1 MPGRPWT
8 LLPTPGAVRQQG
20 VIAPFSRLYG
30 SRRRAGTDVFFMQ
43 KEEEKMK
50 KRVISLLLAL
60 VLAVSLLPT
69 AAWAARKTFETYF
82 NEVGLP
88 ATATNS
94 TNYSGKW
101 KVTTKDG
108 GEVLKSG
115 ALNGSTASF
124 TLTFTEDTHL
134 SFEYKVSS
142 GSDYNYFYLSKNGQE
157 LTSAGDQFGNNVGWT
172 PYTLDVQKNDILKFG
187 YKKTADYV
195 AKELDDCV
203 YLCNFTCGTPVVVT
217 FHANGG
223 TGDDYTQNI
232 YGGKG
237 TLKANTFTSSGKV
250 FAGWATAEN
259 GTVVY
264 PDGATIENVTS
275 DFDLYAVWGDAYTV
289 TFDNGGVRSTAD
301 VAQNTALG
309 AAKMPKDP
317 TKKGYTFE
325 GWFNGETK
333 LTADTVITGNVIYT
347 AKWTPIRYTIKF
359 DRNAADAVGSMDDIS
374 AAYDEEVKLPLCA
387 FTRDGYTFTGWGS
400 YKGEDKVKN
409 LAGKDGAVVT
419 LKASWRGLPVN
430 VIANLN
436 YSDAENIVRTGA
448 VGNNYNY
455 IVKTDGETQY
465 SELKSPVRPGYI
477 FDGWYDAAEGG
488 SKISPQYKFTA
499 EDAENGKTLYAHWTK
514 GITVHFDGNGYKST
528 IADKTVKPDE
538 VFSKLP
544 YLSSYSYPANKTLDG
559 WYIKNDDGSFGDAV
573 TKDIDFSSLDEVTLI
588 AKWRDY
594 QYIIKYNVMYNDKS
608 SVTGTMA
615 DQPAA
620 FGQNV
625 QLNKCT
631 FTREGYDFA
640 GWAISSYGSTV
651 KYKNGDI
658 INRQWDNWDSED
670 GEKYNLYA
678 VWTQNVFGKAMA
690 AIQSKLPTNNVVRTA
705 GDLGLPTSGDGYTI
719 SYVSSN
725 TELLS
730 NSGMVVLPASGS
742 ATVTLTATI
751 TDTVTS
757 KTYTKEYILT
767 LYSATTATTEAEL
780 NAAVSKL
787 TGNFKPVYGTDT
799 NAITAVEKKLL
810 DAGCE
815 GIAVSI
821 KEAVTDSGNYS
832 GIDQDGTIHYYF
844 NPGMTKYG
852 SYFYTTFV
860 LSKNGASVEKKWYT
874 SIDWDKAKV
883 REALNTVADTLTVPE
898 TATAD
903 MTLPLN
909 ANGKGWSKVA
919 WVSNDLALKIGQAS
933 YYTSTYPITLN
944 AAEDTTVVLT
954 ATVKCNSVDG
964 VSVTREFACTV
975 LGGTSTGVDYQAKL
989 DNALSAPGL
998 RDFVTGKKLTADENG
1013 VYAVCNDIQ
1022 FPTTRDL
1029 KIDGKYTPVVITS
1042 SDPGVIEAPTTPN
1055 SARVWVYRPLPGEAA
1070 KTVTLTM
1077 KILDRPNGPQPGDDL
1092 STMRVLASKE
1102 IKVTVQPLTQTEIDA
1117 EIALMERVKVN
1128 YWNGIRNANTDQNN
1142 VTTDLHAFQ
1151 ECYLGTDGSLTWAY
1165 DRKDLKNHGIV
1176 PVPLDNWYDQQIWRL
1191 FRSSNAE
1198 VITHENLL
1206 VSRREESKAVTVTSY
1221 LSSETLGKYAEK
1233 YPQNADFQKLY
1244 QQPVTVD
1251 LVVTGTQY
1259 AQGNNEGRVQAA
1271 RRALA
1276 ARPTVTVS
1284 FSLSGRG
1291 MGFAESDLKYAEGST
1306 VYDVFSDLL
1315 AEHGYTCKRRGSYIA
1330 AITSNSGITL
1340 EEFDEGKN
1348 SGWMYRVNGELV
1360 GRYMSAQGLEDGDR
1374 IELYFTS
1381 DWTSE
1386 PGAEGW
1392 QKPGK
1397 IETIVNAD
1405 GSVTKIETK
1414 SDGTVIETTTW
1425 RDGSTLTAETSP
1437 NGRVET
1443 VEKRADGTT
1452 VETVE
1457 SASGE
1462 ITASVSVPKS
1472 VGSTRVDIPVS
1483 KPTGSMVAVIVHPD
1497 GTEEIVKGS
1506 IVTETGVALR
1516 AEGDVRLKVIDN
1528 AKRFNDMANHWAK
1541 DAVEFASSRE
1551 LFNGVGNDAFGP
1563 DRSMTRGMVST
1574 VLARLAGA
1582 DTAGGETWYAKG
1594 TVWAVENGISDGTA
1608 PEQPVT
1614 REQLAAMLY
1623 RYAGSPAVS
1632 GELGFDDADSI
1643 SAWARDAVRWCVDNG
1658 ILNGVGG
1665 NRMTPQDLAR
1675 RGQVAAML
1683 MRFLQATV

>member
-1 MPGRPWT
+1 MKKRALSLLMAFIMVVG
-8 LLPTPGAVRQQG
+8 LLPT
-20 VIAPFSRLYG
+20 
-30 SRRRAGTDVFFMQ
+30 T
-43 KEEEKMK
+43 
-50 KRVISLLLAL
+50 
-60 VLAVSLLPT
+60 
-69 AAWAARKTFETYF
+69 AWAARKTLSEYF
-82 NEVGLP
+82 NGMP
-88 ATATNS
+88 ISANGGTGTTA
-94 TNYSGKW
+94 W
-101 KVTTKDG
+101 KVSGDMLMSG
-108 GEVLKSG
+108 NAGKSY
-115 ALNGSTASF
+115 STSTL
-124 TLTFTEDTHL
+124 TLTFTADTAV

-142 GSDYNYFYLSKNGQE
+142 EENCDKCTITLGDTTIVKDLSGNGDW
-157 LTSAGDQFGNNVGWT
+157 TGYTGTANTGDRLIVT
-172 PYTLDVQKNDILKFG
+172 
-187 YKKTADYV
+187 YKKDSGGD
-195 AKELDDCV
+195 KNDDCV
-203 YLCNFTCGTPVVVT
+203 YLRNFTCGTPVVVT
-217 FHANGG
+217 LHANNG
-223 TGDDYTQNI
+223 TDETSTQNI

-237 TLKANTFTSSGKV
+237 TLAANRFTNPNKV

-264 PDGATIENVTS
+264 PDGAEITAKNNI
-275 DFDLYAVWGDAYTV
+275 DLYAVWGDAYTV
-289 TFDNGGVRSTAD
+289 TFDYNDGKTGNATVD
-301 VAQNTALG
+301 VAQNTAIDTKIP
-309 AAKMPKDP
+309 AEP

-325 GWFNGETK
+325 GWFNGEDK
-333 LTADTVITGNVIYT
+333 LTAKTVITDDVIYT
-347 AKWTPIRYTIKF
+347 AKWTPISYTIAL
-359 DRNAADAVGSMDDIS
+359 NPGEGVGEKVTLD
-374 AAYDEEVKLPLCA
+374 AAYDQEVTLPKNT
-387 FTRDGYTFTGWGS
+387 FTREGYDFNGWGTSASAS
-400 YKGEDKVKN
+400 YGPIEDGAAVKN
-409 LAGKDGAVVT
+409 LTDKADATYNLYAAWKGKEVKVT
-419 LKASWRGLPVN
+419 LN
-430 VIANLN
+430 FN
-436 YSDAENIVRTGA
+436 YEGAEPIERTGSVGSTKYYAKIDDPVRTG
-448 VGNNYNY
+448 Y
-455 IVKTDGETQY
+455 
-465 SELKSPVRPGYI
+465 L
-477 FDGWYDAAEGG
+477 FDGWFDAAEGG
-488 SKISPQYKFTA
+488 NEITNQYKFTA
-499 EDAENGKTLYAHWTK
+499 KDAEKGVTLYAHWSEAVTITFDANGGSCNQKPKDIKK
-514 GITVHFDGNGYKST
+514 GTAYGF
-528 IADKTVKPDE
+528 
-538 VFSKLP
+538 LP
-544 YLSSYSYPANKTLDG
+544 TASLSGKAFDG
-559 WYIKNDDGSFGDAV
+559 WYTAKDGGTKVENDTIFNKDTTLYARYRNYQITVSFNANGGTGEMEKLV
-573 TKDIDFSSLDEVTLI
+573 CESKV
-588 AKWRDY
+588 AK
-594 QYIIKYNVMYNDKS
+594 KL
-608 SVTGTMA
+608 
-615 DQPAA
+615 P
-620 FGQNV
+620 
-625 QLNKCT
+625 KCT
-631 FTREGYDFA
+631 FTREGYDFEK
-640 GWAISSYGSTV
+640 WTNTKSSWSTPT
-651 KYKNGDI
+651 YY
-658 INRQWDNWDSED
+658 ED
-670 GEKYNLYA
+670 EAEYTYPYTAYRDTTTTLYA
-678 VWTQNVFGKAMA
+678 LWKENISKA
-690 AIQSKLPTNNVVRTA
+690 AIDAMNEVIPSDNISRAETT
-705 GDLGLPTSGDGYTI
+705 LPTSGEGYTI
-719 SYVSSN
+719 SYSSSN

-730 NSGMVVLPASGS
+730 DSGAVTLPESGS
-742 ATVTLTATI
+742 AKVTLTATI
-751 TDTVTS
+751 TDTKTS

-767 LYSATTATTEAEL
+767 LYSATTATTEVEL

-815 GIAVSI
+815 GITVSV
-821 KEAVTDSGNYS
+821 KEAVADSNGYA
-832 GIDQDGTIHYYF
+832 GIDRDGTIHYYF

-860 LSKNGASVEKKWYT
+860 LSKNGASVEKKWYA

-919 WVSNDLALKIGQAS
+919 WVSNDPALKIGQAS

-954 ATVKCNSVDG
+954 ATVTCNSVDG
-964 VSVTREFACTV
+964 VAVTREFECTV
-975 LGGTSTGVDYQAKL
+975 PGGTSTGVDYQAKL
-989 DNALSAPGL
+989 DNALSDVGL
-998 RDFVTGKKLTADENG
+998 KDFVTGEKLKADETG
-1013 VYAVCNDIQ
+1013 VYTTVNDIQ

-1029 KIDGKYTPVVITS
+1029 KIDGKYTPVVITG

-1055 SARVWVYRPLPGEAA
+1055 SARVWVYRPLPDEAA
-1070 KTVTLTM
+1070 KTVTLTV
-1077 KILDRPNGPQPGDDL
+1077 KILDRPSGPQPGDDL
-1092 STMRVLASKE
+1092 SAMRVLASKE
-1102 IKVTVQPLTQTEIDA
+1102 IKVTVQPLTQDEIKA
-1117 EIALMERVKVN
+1117 EIALMERVKVKVN

-1151 ECYLGTDGSLTWAY
+1151 ECYLNDNGELTWVY
-1165 DRKDLKNHGIV
+1165 DRKHLKNHGIV

-1191 FRSSNAE
+1191 FRSSNAD
-1198 VITHENLL
+1198 VVAHENLL
-1206 VSRREESKAVTVTSY
+1206 VTRQGDSKAVTITSY
-1221 LSSETLGKYAEK
+1221 LSSETLGRYAEK

-1244 QQPVTVD
+1244 KQPVTID

-1259 AQGNNEGRVQAA
+1259 AQGVSNTVRMQAA
-1271 RRALA
+1271 KRALA
-1276 ARPTVTVS
+1276 VRPTVTVS

-1291 MGFAESDLKYAEGST
+1291 MGFTESNLEYAEGST

-1315 AEHGYTCKRRGSYIA
+1315 AEHRYTCKRRGSYIA
-1330 AITSNSGITL
+1330 AITSNSGVTL

-1360 GRYMSAQGLEDGDR
+1360 GRYMSAQGLNDGDR

-1392 QKPGK
+1392 QKPDR

-1457 SASGE
+1457 SASGG

-1497 GTEEIVKGS
+1497 GTEEIVRGS
-1506 IVTETGVALR
+1506 VVTETGVALR
-1516 AEGDVRLKVIDN
+1516 AEGNVQLKIIDN
-1528 AKRFNDMANHWAK
+1528 AKRFNDMADHWAK

-1563 DRSMTRGMVST
+1563 DRSMTRGMVGT

-1582 DTAGGETWYAKG
+1582 DTAGGETWYAEG
-1594 TVWAVENGISDGTA
+1594 TAWAVENGISDGTA

>member
-1 MPGRPWT
+1 
-8 LLPTPGAVRQQG
+8 
-20 VIAPFSRLYG
+20 
-30 SRRRAGTDVFFMQ
+30 
-43 KEEEKMK
+43 MK

-60 VLAVSLLPT
+60 VLALGLLPT
-69 AAWAARKTFETYF
+69 AAWAAGTTVDDYF
-82 NEVGLP
+82 LGMP
-88 ATATNS
+88 ISADGGSGTTAWKVSGEMLVSGNKGK
-94 TNYSGKW
+94 NYS
-101 KVTTKDG
+101 T
-108 GEVLKSG
+108 
-115 ALNGSTASF
+115 STL
-124 TLTFTEDTHL
+124 TLTFTADTAI

-142 GSDYNYFYLSKNGQE
+142 EEKYDKCTIKLGSTTIANAISGK
-157 LTSAGDQFGNNVGWT
+157 GDWT
-172 PYTLDVQKNDILKFG
+172 GYTG
-187 YKKTADYV
+187 TANTGDRLIVTYE
-195 AKELDDCV
+195 KDSGGEDNDDCV
-203 YLCNFTCGTPVVVT
+203 YLRNFTCGTPVVVT

-232 YGGKG
+232 YGGEG
-237 TLKANTFTSSGKV
+237 TLTANKFTKSGKV
-250 FAGWATAEN
+250 FAGWATSEN
-259 GTVVY
+259 GEVVY
-264 PDGATIENVTS
+264 ADGAKITAEDNT
-275 DFDLYAVWGDAYTV
+275 DLYAVWGDAYTV
-289 TFDNGGVRSTAD
+289 TFDYNDGKTGNATVD
-301 VAQNTALG
+301 VAQDTAIG

-333 LTADTVITGNVIYT
+333 LTAETVITGNVIYT

-359 DRNAADAVGSMDDIS
+359 DKNAADAVGSMNDIS
-374 AAYDEEVKLPLCA
+374 ATYDEEVQLPLCA
-387 FTRDGYTFTGWGS
+387 FTREGYTFTGWGS

-455 IVKTDGETQY
+455 IVKPDGGTQY
-465 SELKSPVRPGYI
+465 SELKSPVRTGYI
-477 FDGWYDAAEGG
+477 FDGWFDAAEGG
-488 SKISPQYKFTA
+488 NEITNQYKFTA
-499 EDAENGKTLYAHWTK
+499 EDAEKDVTLYAHWSEAVTITFDKNGGTFYCAEKKDIRK
-514 GITVHFDGNGYKST
+514 GTAYGSL
-528 IADKTVKPDE
+528 PDASMSGKA
-538 VFSKLP
+538 F
-544 YLSSYSYPANKTLDG
+544 DG
-559 WYIKNDDGSFGDAV
+559 WYTAKEGGTKVENDTIFNEDTTLYARYRNYQITVSFNANGGTGEMEKLV
-573 TKDIDFSSLDEVTLI
+573 CESKV
-588 AKWRDY
+588 AK
-594 QYIIKYNVMYNDKS
+594 KL
-608 SVTGTMA
+608 
-615 DQPAA
+615 P
-620 FGQNV
+620 
-625 QLNKCT
+625 KCT
-631 FTREGYDFA
+631 FTREGYDFT
-640 GWAISSYGSTV
+640 GWSTSSYYSSVSYADEAEYQKTV
-651 KYKNGDI
+651 TWGDTTAT
-658 INRQWDNWDSED
+658 
-670 GEKYNLYA
+670 LYA
-678 VWTQNVFGKAMA
+678 VWKANISKT
-690 AIQSKLPTNNVVRTA
+690 AIDAINQKIPSDNIIRTA
-705 GDLGLPTSGDGYTI
+705 TELPTSDAGYTI
-719 SYVSSN
+719 AYTSDSALIDSDGRI
-725 TELLS
+725 T
-730 NSGMVVLPASGS
+730 LPASGS
-742 ATVTLTATI
+742 TEVTLTATI
-751 TDTVTS
+751 TDTKTS

-919 WVSNDLALKIGQAS
+919 WVSNDPALKIGQAS

-954 ATVKCNSVDG
+954 ATVTCNSVDG
-964 VSVTREFACTV
+964 VAVTREFECTV
-975 LGGTSTGVDYQAKL
+975 PGGTSTGVDYQAKL
-989 DNALSAPGL
+989 DNALSGVGL
-998 RDFVTGKKLTADENG
+998 KDFVTGAKLTADANG
-1013 VYAVCNDIQ
+1013 VYTTSNDIQ

-1055 SARVWVYRPLPGEAA
+1055 SARVWVYRPLPDEAA

-1102 IKVTVQPLTQTEIDA
+1102 IKVTVQPLTQAEIDA
-1117 EIALMERVKVN
+1117 EIALMAKVKAA
-1128 YWNGIRNANTDQNN
+1128 YWDGIRNANTDQNN

-1151 ECYLGTDGSLTWAY
+1151 ECYLGTDGSLTWVY
-1165 DRKDLKNHGIV
+1165 DREGLKNHGIV

-1191 FRSSNAE
+1191 FRSSNAD
-1198 VITHENLL
+1198 VVAHENLL
-1206 VSRREESKAVTVTSY
+1206 VTRQEESKAVTVTSY
-1221 LSSETLGKYAEK
+1221 LSSETLGRYAEK

-1244 QQPVTVD
+1244 KQPVTID

-1259 AQGNNEGRVQAA
+1259 AQGVSNTVRMQAA
-1271 RRALA
+1271 KRALA
-1276 ARPTVTVS
+1276 VRPTVTVS
-1284 FSLSGRG
+1284 FSLTGRG
-1291 MGFAESDLKYAEGST
+1291 MGFAESDLEYAEGST

-1315 AEHGYTCKRRGSYIA
+1315 AEHRYTCKRRGSYIA
-1330 AITSNSGITL
+1330 AITSDSGVTL

-1348 SGWMYRVNGELV
+1348 SGWMYRVNGVLV
-1360 GRYMSAQGLEDGDR
+1360 GRYMSAQGLKDGDR

-1516 AEGDVRLKVIDN
+1516 AEGNVRLKIIDN
-1528 AKRFNDMANHWAK
+1528 AKRFNDMADHWAK

-1563 DRSMTRGMVST
+1563 DLSMTRGMVST

-1594 TVWAVENGISDGTA
+1594 TVWAVENGISDGTN
-1608 PEQPVT
+1608 PEQQVT

-1632 GELGFDDADSI
+1632 GELSFDDTTVISI
-1643 SAWARDAVRWCVDNG
+1643 WAYDAVRWCVDNG

>member
-1 MPGRPWT
+1 
-8 LLPTPGAVRQQG
+8 
-20 VIAPFSRLYG
+20 
-30 SRRRAGTDVFFMQ
+30 
-43 KEEEKMK
+43 MK

-60 VLAVSLLPT
+60 VLALGLLPT
-69 AAWAARKTFETYF
+69 AAWAAGTTVDDYF
-82 NEVGLP
+82 LGMP
-88 ATATNS
+88 ISADGGSGTTAWKVSGEMLVSGNKGK
-94 TNYSGKW
+94 NYS
-101 KVTTKDG
+101 T
-108 GEVLKSG
+108 
-115 ALNGSTASF
+115 STL
-124 TLTFTEDTHL
+124 TLTFTADTAI

-142 GSDYNYFYLSKNGQE
+142 EEKYDKCTIKLGSTTIANAISGK
-157 LTSAGDQFGNNVGWT
+157 GDWT
-172 PYTLDVQKNDILKFG
+172 GYTG
-187 YKKTADYV
+187 TANTGDRLIVTYE
-195 AKELDDCV
+195 KDSGGEDNDDCV
-203 YLCNFTCGTPVVVT
+203 YLRNFTCGTPVVVT

-232 YGGKG
+232 YGGEG
-237 TLKANTFTSSGKV
+237 TLTANKFTKSGKV
-250 FAGWATAEN
+250 FAGWATSEN
-259 GTVVY
+259 GEVVY
-264 PDGATIENVTS
+264 ADGAKITAEDNT
-275 DFDLYAVWGDAYTV
+275 DLYAVWGDAYTV
-289 TFDNGGVRSTAD
+289 TFDYNDGKTGNATVD
-301 VAQNTALG
+301 VAQDTAIG

-333 LTADTVITGNVIYT
+333 LTAETVITGNVIYT

-359 DRNAADAVGSMDDIS
+359 DKNAADAVGSMNDIS
-374 AAYDEEVKLPLCA
+374 ATYDEEVQLPLCA
-387 FTRDGYTFTGWGS
+387 FTREGYTFTGWGS

-455 IVKTDGETQY
+455 IVKPDGGTQY
-465 SELKSPVRPGYI
+465 SELKSPVRTGYI
-477 FDGWYDAAEGG
+477 FDGWFDAAEGG
-488 SKISPQYKFTA
+488 NEITNQYKFTA
-499 EDAENGKTLYAHWTK
+499 EDAEKDVTLYAHWSEAVTITFDKNGGTFYCAEKKDIRK
-514 GITVHFDGNGYKST
+514 GTAYGSL
-528 IADKTVKPDE
+528 PDASMSGKA
-538 VFSKLP
+538 F
-544 YLSSYSYPANKTLDG
+544 DG
-559 WYIKNDDGSFGDAV
+559 WYTAKEGGTKVENDTIFNEDTTLYARYRNYQITVSFNANGGTGEMEKLV
-573 TKDIDFSSLDEVTLI
+573 CESKV
-588 AKWRDY
+588 AK
-594 QYIIKYNVMYNDKS
+594 KL
-608 SVTGTMA
+608 
-615 DQPAA
+615 P
-620 FGQNV
+620 
-625 QLNKCT
+625 KCT
-631 FTREGYDFA
+631 FTREGYDFT
-640 GWAISSYGSTV
+640 GWSTSSYYSSVSYADEAEYQKTV
-651 KYKNGDI
+651 TWGDTTAT
-658 INRQWDNWDSED
+658 
-670 GEKYNLYA
+670 LYA
-678 VWTQNVFGKAMA
+678 VWKANISKT
-690 AIQSKLPTNNVVRTA
+690 AIDAINQKIPSDNIIRTA
-705 GDLGLPTSGDGYTI
+705 TELPTSDAGYTI
-719 SYVSSN
+719 AYTSDSALIDSDGRI
-725 TELLS
+725 T
-730 NSGMVVLPASGS
+730 LPASGS
-742 ATVTLTATI
+742 TEVTLTATI
-751 TDTVTS
+751 TDTKTS

-919 WVSNDLALKIGQAS
+919 WVSNDPALKIGQAS

-954 ATVKCNSVDG
+954 ATVTCNSVDG
-964 VSVTREFACTV
+964 VAVTREFECTV
-975 LGGTSTGVDYQAKL
+975 PGGTSTGVDYQAKL
-989 DNALSAPGL
+989 DNALSGVGL
-998 RDFVTGKKLTADENG
+998 KDFVTGKKLTEENG
-1013 VYAVCNDIQ
+1013 VYTTSNDIQ

-1055 SARVWVYRPLPGEAA
+1055 SARVWVYRPLPGESA
-1070 KTVTLTM
+1070 KTVTLTV
-1077 KILDRPNGPQPGDDL
+1077 KILDRPNGPQPGDNL
-1092 STMRVLASKE
+1092 SAMRVLASKE
-1102 IKVTVQPLTQTEIDA
+1102 IKVTVQPLTQAEIDA
-1117 EIALMERVKVN
+1117 EVALMELVKVKVN

-1151 ECYLGTDGSLTWAY
+1151 ECYLDTDGSLTWVY
-1165 DRKDLKNHGIV
+1165 DREDLKNRGIV
-1176 PVPLDNWYDQQIWRL
+1176 PVPLDNWYDQQLWRL
-1191 FRSSNAE
+1191 FRSSNAD

-1221 LSSETLGKYAEK
+1221 LSSETLGRYAEK

-1244 QQPVTVD
+1244 KQPVTVD

-1291 MGFAESDLKYAEGST
+1291 MGFAESNLKYAEGST

-1330 AITSNSGITL
+1330 AITSNSGVTL

-1414 SDGTVIETTTW
+1414 PDGTVIETTTW

-1457 SASGE
+1457 SASGG

-1497 GTEEIVKGS
+1497 GTEEIVRGS
-1506 IVTETGVALR
+1506 VVTETGIALR
-1516 AEGDVRLKVIDN
+1516 AEGDVRLKIIDN
-1528 AKRFNDMANHWAK
+1528 AKSFNDMADHWAK

-1594 TVWAVENGISDGTA
+1594 TVWAVENGISDGTN

-1632 GELGFDDADSI
+1632 GELSFDDTTVISI
-1643 SAWARDAVRWCVDNG
+1643 WAYDAVRWCVDNG

>member
-1 MPGRPWT
+1 
-8 LLPTPGAVRQQG
+8 
-20 VIAPFSRLYG
+20 
-30 SRRRAGTDVFFMQ
+30 
-43 KEEEKMK
+43 MK
-50 KRVISLLLAL
+50 KRLLSLAL
-60 VLAVSLLPT
+60 AFVLAFSLLPT
-69 AAWAARKTFETYF
+69 TAFAATKTLSEYF
-82 NEVGLP
+82 NGMP
-88 ATATNS
+88 ISANGGTGTTA
-94 TNYSGKW
+94 W
-101 KVTTKDG
+101 KVSGDMLMSG
-108 GEVLKSG
+108 NAGKSY
-115 ALNGSTASF
+115 STSTL
-124 TLTFTEDTHL
+124 TLTFTADTAV

-142 GSDYNYFYLSKNGQE
+142 EKNCDKCTITLGDTTIAKDLSGE
-157 LTSAGDQFGNNVGWT
+157 GDWT
-172 PYTLDVQKNDILKFG
+172 GYTG
-187 YKKTADYV
+187 TANTGDRLIVTYE
-195 AKELDDCV
+195 KDSGGEDNDDCV
-203 YLCNFTCGTPVVVT
+203 YLRNFTCGTPVVVT

-237 TLKANTFTSSGKV
+237 KLKTNTFTNSDKV
-250 FAGWATAEN
+250 FAGWATSAGGE
-259 GTVVY
+259 VVY
-264 PDGATIENVTS
+264 ADGAEITVGSNT
-275 DFDLYAVWGDAYTV
+275 DLYAVWGDAYTV
-289 TFDNGGVRSTAD
+289 TFVNDGKTTGTAR
-301 VAQNTALG
+301 VAQNTAIG

-333 LTADTVITGNVIYT
+333 LTAETVITGNVIYT

-359 DRNAADAVGSMDDIS
+359 DKNAADAVGSMNDIS
-374 AAYDEEVKLPLCA
+374 ATYDEEVQLPLCA
-387 FTRDGYTFTGWGS
+387 FTREGYTFTGWGS

-455 IVKTDGETQY
+455 IVKPDGGTQY
-465 SELKSPVRPGYI
+465 SELESPVRPGYI
-477 FDGWYDAAEGG
+477 FDGWFDAAEGG

-919 WVSNDLALKIGQAS
+919 WVSNDPALKIGQAS

-954 ATVKCNSVDG
+954 ATVTCNSVDG
-964 VSVTREFACTV
+964 VAVTREFECTV
-975 LGGTSTGVDYQAKL
+975 PGGTSTGVDYQAKL
-989 DNALSAPGL
+989 DNALSGVGL
-998 RDFVTGKKLTADENG
+998 KDFVTGKKLTEENG
-1013 VYAVCNDIQ
+1013 VYTTSNDIQ

-1055 SARVWVYRPLPGEAA
+1055 SARVWVYRPLPGESA

-1077 KILDRPNGPQPGDDL
+1077 KILARPNGPQPGDDL

-1102 IKVTVQPLTQTEIDA
+1102 IKVTVQPLTQAEIDA
-1117 EIALMERVKVN
+1117 EIALMAKVKAA
-1128 YWNGIRNANTDQNN
+1128 YWDGIRNANTDQNN

-1151 ECYLGTDGSLTWAY
+1151 ECYLNDNGELTWVY
-1165 DRKDLKNHGIV
+1165 DRKGLKNHGIV

-1191 FRSSNAE
+1191 FRSSNAD
-1198 VITHENLL
+1198 VVAHENLL
-1206 VSRREESKAVTVTSY
+1206 VTRQGDSKAVTITSY

-1244 QQPVTVD
+1244 KQPVTVD

-1271 RRALA
+1271 KRALA
-1276 ARPTVTVS
+1276 VRPTVTVS

-1291 MGFAESDLKYAEGST
+1291 MGFTESNLEYAEGST
-1306 VYDVFSDLL
+1306 VYDVFSDRLVKR
-1315 AEHGYTCKRRGSYIA
+1315 GYTCKRRGSYIA
-1330 AITSNSGITL
+1330 AITSNSGVTL

-1360 GRYMSAQGLEDGDR
+1360 GRYMSAQGLKDGDR

-1414 SDGTVIETTTW
+1414 SDGTTVETTTKP
-1425 RDGSTLTAETSP
+1425 DGSTTVAETKPDGS
-1437 NGRVET
+1437 VST

-1457 SASGE
+1457 SASGG

-1497 GTEEIVKGS
+1497 GTEEIVRGS
-1506 IVTETGVALR
+1506 VVTETGIALR
-1516 AEGDVRLKVIDN
+1516 AEGDVRLKIIDN
-1528 AKRFNDMANHWAK
+1528 AKRFNDMADHWAK

-1563 DRSMTRGMVST
+1563 DLSMTRGMVST

-1594 TVWAVENGISDGTA
+1594 TAWAVENGISDGTA

-1632 GELGFDDADSI
+1632 GELSFDDTTVISI
-1643 SAWARDAVRWCVDNG
+1643 WAYDAVRWCVDNG

-1665 NRMTPQDLAR
+1665 NRMAPQDLAR

>member
-1 MPGRPWT
+1 
-8 LLPTPGAVRQQG
+8 
-20 VIAPFSRLYG
+20 
-30 SRRRAGTDVFFMQ
+30 
-43 KEEEKMK
+43 MK

-69 AAWAARKTFETYF
+69 AAWAVGTTVDDYF
-82 NEVGLP
+82 LGMP
-88 ATATNS
+88 ISADGGTGTTA
-94 TNYSGKW
+94 W
-101 KVTTKDG
+101 KVSGDTLMSG
-108 GEVLKSG
+108 SAGKSY
-115 ALNGSTASF
+115 STSTL
-124 TLTFTEDTHL
+124 TLTFTADTAI
-134 SFEYKVSS
+134 SFEYRVSS
-142 GSDYNYFYLSKNGQE
+142 EEKYDKCTITLGSTTIANAISGDGDWRDYTGTAKNGDRLVVE
-157 LTSAGDQFGNNVGWT
+157 YTKDSSGD
-172 PYTLDVQKNDILKFG
+172 KN
-187 YKKTADYV
+187 
-195 AKELDDCV
+195 DDCV
-203 YLCNFTCGTPVVVT
+203 YLRNFTCGTPVVVT

-237 TLKANTFTSSGKV
+237 TLAANRFTNPNKV
-250 FAGWATAEN
+250 FVGWATAEN

-264 PDGATIENVTS
+264 ADGATIENVTS

-289 TFDNGGVRSTAD
+289 TFDYNDGKTGNATVGVARDTAID
-301 VAQNTALG
+301 TKIPA
-309 AAKMPKDP
+309 DP

-325 GWFNGETK
+325 GWFNGEDN
-333 LTADTVITGNVIYT
+333 LTAKTVITDDVIYT
-347 AKWTPIRYTIKF
+347 AKWTPISYTIVLNPG
-359 DRNAADAVGSMDDIS
+359 DGVG
-374 AAYDEEVKLPLCA
+374 EPVKLDATYDQKIALPKNT
-387 FTRDGYTFTGWGS
+387 FTREGYDFNGWGTS
-400 YKGEDKVKN
+400 AGSIKDGAAVKN
-409 LAGKDGAVVT
+409 LTDKGGATYNLYATWKGKEVNVT
-419 LKASWRGLPVN
+419 LN
-430 VIANLN
+430 FN
-436 YSDAENIVRTGA
+436 YEGKETETRTGTVGSNKNNAKIDDPVRTG
-448 VGNNYNY
+448 Y
-455 IVKTDGETQY
+455 
-465 SELKSPVRPGYI
+465 L
-477 FDGWYDAAEGG
+477 FDGWFDAAEGG
-488 SKISPQYKFTA
+488 KEITNQYKFTA
-499 EDAENGKTLYAHWTK
+499 KDAEENVTLYAHWTK
-514 GITVHFDGNGYKST
+514 GITVHFDGNGYEST

-544 YLSSYSYPANKTLDG
+544 YLLSYSYPANKALDG
-559 WYIKNDDGSFGDAV
+559 WYIKNSDGSFGEAV
-573 TKDIDFSSLDEVTLI
+573 NKDTDFSSLDEVTLI

-594 QYIIKYNVMYNDKS
+594 QITVSFDANGG
-608 SVTGTMA
+608 TGEMEKLVCESKVA
-615 DQPAA
+615 KKLP
-620 FGQNV
+620 
-625 QLNKCT
+625 KCT
-631 FTREGYDFA
+631 FTRDGYDFEK
-640 GWAISSYGSTV
+640 WTNTNFSWSTPT
-651 KYKNGDI
+651 YYEDEAEYTGTASFGDTTAT
-658 INRQWDNWDSED
+658 
-670 GEKYNLYA
+670 LYA
-678 VWTQNVFGKAMA
+678 LWTENISKA
-690 AIQSKLPTNNVVRTA
+690 AIDAMNEVIPSDNIIRAETT
-705 GDLGLPTSGDGYTI
+705 LPTSDAGYTI
-719 SYVSSN
+719 AYTSDSALIGSDGRI
-725 TELLS
+725 T
-730 NSGMVVLPASGS
+730 LPASGS
-742 ATVTLTATI
+742 TEVTLTATI
-751 TDTVTS
+751 TDTKTS
-757 KTYTKEYILT
+757 KTYTKEYALT
-767 LYSATTATTEAEL
+767 LYSADVAATKAEL

-787 TGNFKPVYGTDT
+787 TGNFTPVYGTDT

-815 GIAVSI
+815 GITVSVKKAV
-821 KEAVTDSGNYS
+821 ADRNNYV
-832 GIDQDGTIHYYF
+832 GIDRDGTIRYYF
-844 NPGMTKYG
+844 TSAMSG
-852 SYFYTTFV
+852 SSGYFYTPFV
-860 LSKNGASVEKKWYT
+860 LSKNGVSVEKSWYT

-883 REALNTVADTLTVPE
+883 LEALNTVADTLTVQDK
-898 TATAD
+898 ATTD
-903 MTLPLN
+903 MKLPQIANEQKWSNVTWSSSDTNALAIGSAPYYPYYSPYPVTLKN
-909 ANGKGWSKVA
+909 
-919 WVSNDLALKIGQAS
+919 VS
-933 YYTSTYPITLN
+933 
-944 AAEDTTVVLT
+944 EDTTVVLT

-964 VSVTREFACTV
+964 VAVTREFACTV
-975 LGGTSTGVDYQAKL
+975 PGGTGTGVDYQTKL
-989 DNALSAPGL
+989 DNTLTGVGL
-998 RDFVTGKKLTADENG
+998 KDFVTGEKLTADANG
-1013 VYAVCNDIQ
+1013 VYTTSNDIQ

-1055 SARVWVYRPLPGEAA
+1055 SARVWVYRPLPDESA

-1077 KILDRPNGPQPGDDL
+1077 KILDRPNGPQTGEDASGLP
-1092 STMRVLASKE
+1092 VLAEKT
-1102 IKVTVQPLTQTEIDA
+1102 VTVSVRPLTQDEIVA

-1128 YWNGIRNANTDQNN
+1128 YWNGIRNANAEEGDN

-1151 ECYLGTDGSLTWAY
+1151 ECYLDTDGSLTWVY
-1165 DRKDLKNHGIV
+1165 DREDLKNHGIV

-1191 FRSSNAE
+1191 FRSSNAG
-1198 VITHENLL
+1198 VVAHENLR
-1206 VSRREESKAVTVTSY
+1206 VTRQGDSKAVTITSY
-1221 LSSETLGKYAEK
+1221 LSSETLGRYAEK

-1244 QQPVTVD
+1244 KQPVTVD

-1259 AQGNNEGRVQAA
+1259 AQGVSNTVRMQAA
-1271 RRALA
+1271 MRALA

-1315 AEHGYTCKRRGSYIA
+1315 VKHGYTCKRRGSYIA
-1330 AITSNSGITL
+1330 AITSNSGVTL

-1360 GRYMSAQGLEDGDR
+1360 GRYMSAQGLKDGDR

-1414 SDGTVIETTTW
+1414 PDGTTVETTTKP
-1425 RDGSTLTAETSP
+1425 DGSTTVAETKPDGS
-1437 NGRVET
+1437 VST
-1443 VEKRADGTT
+1443 VEKRADGTEIKT
-1452 VETVE
+1452 AQ

-1497 GTEEIVKGS
+1497 GTEEIVRGS
-1506 IVTETGVALR
+1506 VVTETGVALR
-1516 AEGDVRLKVIDN
+1516 AEGDVRLKIIDN
-1528 AKRFNDMANHWAK
+1528 AKRFNDMADHWAK

-1563 DRSMTRGMVST
+1563 DRSMTRGMVGT